1 MWTLLLAVLIPVFGS
16 SPNMAWADDDPSR
29 VQVILIGVEKSSAS
43 KDAALAVDRLAKVL
57 TRENGS
63 QPVLRFDTAAGSLP
77 PTLESLR
84 KKARVAL
91 ENLSATDR
99 AIVYY
104 RGQVLKANGR
114 VYLEVEGT
122 DPQKLA
128 TTALPLEELR
138 KWLDEDDGDSEALL
152 LLDAPG
158 ASLVEAVPGARHYL
172 LGRGSGGDFG
182 SWVAAGLAGA
192 ADSNGDATITIAELQ
207 ENLLAQARASAG
219 RPIPIRKD
227 PPIGPEGGLV
237 DLITLEPRNLTEAI
251 GELSAWADAEARRD
265 SGSCVEVR
273 PFGFKGQEDTTHAS
287 TSLAGSFAAVLKK
300 DAGDAYRVVGPPGR
314 SRPTDKES
322 ASHLLQGTYQR
333 LAHPERLLVHVELSR
348 ESPGRVLGQS
358 TRVILVDDVVRSQIF
373 DEGVSSTN
381 MLTQLDSEGCPVKVE
396 LFCAGQTQA
405 IPFEDAGPNGIR
417 VRVPRGSQYRI
428 RVANNLRERLFVRLL
443 IDGVNTVIQSD
454 SDTDVLPCLLDH
466 ARGYVIEPLENSTY
480 EGWVLKVGKE
490 GKVAPFQFVPYGQS
504 KANQLGA
511 RGEVG
516 VIHLAF
522 YREASAALAL
532 KGVPNPDQL
541 GTAAAAVI
549 QRTLPVAAPMR
560 IDPKP
565 ILILKIAYEPNDRRR
580 EPIGRP

>member
-1 MWTLLLAVLIPVFGS
+1 M
-16 SPNMAWADDDPSR
+16 
-29 VQVILIGVEKSSAS
+29 
-43 KDAALAVDRLAKVL
+43 
-57 TRENGS
+57 
-63 QPVLRFDTAAGSLP
+63 
-77 PTLESLR
+77 
-84 KKARVAL
+84 
-91 ENLSATDR
+91 
-99 AIVYY
+99 
-104 RGQVLKANGR
+104 
-114 VYLEVEGT
+114 
-122 DPQKLA
+122 
-128 TTALPLEELR
+128 
-138 KWLDEDDGDSEALL
+138 
-152 LLDAPG
+152 
-158 ASLVEAVPGARHYL
+158 
-172 LGRGSGGDFG
+172 
-182 SWVAAGLAGA
+182 
-192 ADSNGDATITIAELQ
+192 
-207 ENLLAQARASAG
+207 
-219 RPIPIRKD
+219 
-227 PPIGPEGGLV
+227 
-237 DLITLEPRNLTEAI
+237 
-251 GELSAWADAEARRD
+251 
-265 SGSCVEVR
+265 
-273 PFGFKGQEDTTHAS
+273 
-287 TSLAGSFAAVLKK
+287 
-300 DAGDAYRVVGPPGR
+300 GPPGR
-314 SRPTDKES
+314 SGPTDKES

-358 TRVILVDDVVRSQIF
+358 TRVILVDDVVRSQVF

-396 LFCAGQTQA
+396 LFCSGQTQA
-405 IPFEDAGPNGIR
+405 IPFEDAGTNGIR

-522 YREASAALAL
+522 YREASVALAL
-532 KGVPNPDQL
+532 KGVPSPDQL

-560 IDPKP
+560 INPKP

-580 EPIGRP
+580 EPTGRP